1 MDKEKII
8 KISGIAISVVGM
20 GLSLVTGILDDKKLD
35 NKIAKQINEKLK
47 K

>member
-1 MDKEKII
+1 MNKEKIM
-8 KISGIAISVVGM
+8 KVSGIAISVVGM

-35 NKIAKQINEKLK
+35 AKIAKQVSESLK